1 MTKDDL
7 FIRKLL
13 HHTHPQDLG
22 NITPHAL
29 RQSIGIV
36 KVGQLIRASIS
47 EAMENLLNATAKFVY

>member
-47 EAMENLLNATAKFVY
+47 EAMENLLN